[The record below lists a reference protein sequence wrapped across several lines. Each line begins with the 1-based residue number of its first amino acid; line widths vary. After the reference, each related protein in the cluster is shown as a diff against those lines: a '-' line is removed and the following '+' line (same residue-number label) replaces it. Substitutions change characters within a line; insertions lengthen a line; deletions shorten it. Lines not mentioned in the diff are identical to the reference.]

1 MLGYDPER
9 VEVLLYQLVHLTR
22 GGQQAKMSK
31 RRGDVVFLEEFMDDV
46 GVDAARWF
54 LVNRGPDQTIDIDVD
69 LAAERSEKNPVY
81 YVQYAHARIAGIE
94 VIVVTGYSSLDSAI
108 KGLRHGVFDYIV
120 FRVNGGTV
128 YLAGYSFEGRL
139 KADAE
144 MAAKRANGV
153 VEVGNKIEVL
163 PTSQNDHRIRW
174 ATYYRIYSDDF
185 LSRYAPGGVYGVLQ
199 ELRDERH
206 FPGMQPV
213 GRYPIHIIVKNGR
226 TMLLG
231 IVDHASDRLL
241 AEVRAREV
249 TGVFEVENSLIVAR
263 EAEERSVK

>member
-1 MLGYDPER
+1 MNASIRAMRSGLFSLALLGTIGATNSLAQSVTPDETVRSVQRTLER
-9 VEVLLYQLVHLTR
+9 L
-22 GGQQAKMSK
+22 
-31 RRGDVVFLEEFMDDV
+31 
-46 GVDAARWF
+46 
-54 LVNRGPDQTIDIDVD
+54 P
-69 LAAERSEKNPVY
+69 Y
-81 YVQYAHARIAGIE
+81 Y
-94 VIVVTGYSSLDSAI
+94 
-108 KGLRHGVFDYIV
+108 GVFDYLV

-139 KADAE
+139 KSDAE
-144 MAAKRANGV
+144 MATKRATGV
-153 VEVGNKIEVL
+153 VEVGNQIEVL
-163 PTSQNDHRIRW
+163 PASQNDDRIRW
-174 ATYYRIYSDDF
+174 ATYYRIYTDDF

-231 IVDHASDRLL
+231 VVDNASDRQL

-263 EAEERSVK
+263 ESQEGSARRQPNHQTR

>member
-1 MLGYDPER
+1 MNASIRAMRLGLFSLALLETIGATNSLAQSVTPDETVRSVQSTLER
-9 VEVLLYQLVHLTR
+9 L
-22 GGQQAKMSK
+22 
-31 RRGDVVFLEEFMDDV
+31 
-46 GVDAARWF
+46 
-54 LVNRGPDQTIDIDVD
+54 P
-69 LAAERSEKNPVY
+69 Y
-81 YVQYAHARIAGIE
+81 Y
-94 VIVVTGYSSLDSAI
+94 
-108 KGLRHGVFDYIV
+108 GVFDYIV

-139 KADAE
+139 KSDAE
-144 MAAKRANGV
+144 MAAKRATGV
-153 VEVGNKIEVL
+153 VEVGNQIEVL
-163 PTSQNDHRIRW
+163 PASQNDDRIRW
-174 ATYYRIYSDDF
+174 ATYYRIYTDDF

-231 IVDHASDRLL
+231 VVDNASDRQL

-249 TGVFEVENSLIVAR
+249 TGVFEVENRLIVAH
-263 EAEERSVK
+263 EAEKGSH